1 MFLHF
6 FLFTGKTAILSSI
19 NKFVSVDPEDD
30 SVVARNLTAG
40 ELEFCNIRS
49 NKSKEVNKAVLPA
62 EEEGDLA
69 EVEVN
74 YV

>member
-1 MFLHF
+1 M
-6 FLFTGKTAILSSI
+6 
-19 NKFVSVDPEDD
+19 SVNPEDD
-30 SVVARNLTAG
+30 SVIAQSVLADDHSY
-40 ELEFCNIRS
+40 CNIRS
-49 NKSKEVNKAVLPA
+49 NKSKEVSLVVVA

>member
-1 MFLHF
+1 M
-6 FLFTGKTAILSSI
+6 S
-19 NKFVSVDPEDD
+19 VSADDD
-30 SVVARNLTAG
+30 SLVVQSVSADDQA
-40 ELEFCNIRS
+40 FCNIRS
-49 NKSKEVNKAVLPA
+49 NKSREISRVVVA